1 MNNFLSSKQFAIY
14 SVLGTLIVVCI
25 LFIPFFKT
33 FSNELAYKHIS
44 STDYRLNISKPSKE
58 SDYILSQNILSD
70 YHSNSSSVSTRR
82 RTQPVP
88 HVPSLNFEIDA
99 NTRGIRIDIDT
110 EESTID
116 IGQLCFLARL
126 LPTQCWQFSHFPSQN
141 QVTLSFFDSE
151 TGRSIESTWSLHHLE
166 ASTDTDQ
173 SSNKDYEAYV
183 LNYSDL
189 TAIYRSKSRVESM
202 ALWGATHYKN
212 YGLVE
217 GRYVPDSYVAFVKT
231 GHDPYLESNK
241 YFLNSVGSEW
251 FKSSDL
257 VSKIYYWSF
266 LILIVII
273 SFILLALILRF
284 IRFART
290 YYSSRQYLNA
300 IRHIFLGVIIVFS
313 FSIAIKGIDYGDH
326 FDEYSYVDIEKQMLE
341 RVSHGGALLPNWYL
355 FPSLT
360 FYLGLLPIVPEI
372 VNDLVPLNRT
382 KIDQFRSSLSKT
394 IDARIG
400 SSDYSKYGYIL
411 ETRLITIACYILSI
425 FLIYLIVLRL
435 CSDWKE
441 ATIAAAFFALSW
453 EANYHFRMFTPDPI
467 MVPFVLITFYFLLS
481 APFQYSYYRFLRLA
495 CISAG
500 LACGAKYTAVF
511 LGASIFCASAYLFF
525 QREVEDPARP
535 GRSKE
540 FSYDSPRSKSTT
552 PLRNLGSFLLMQIRL
567 SAWVFLAYLLTT
579 PGTLLE
585 PVTFLENLAYQEYTY
600 RVTGGGG
607 YSVWLLPDKLSIIG
621 TYFSASVFS
630 HYVWISI
637 TASLLA
643 LVGIG
648 FFLRR
653 TYPALVLF
661 PFIVCSFVMLVSY
674 NIIYLR
680 NFLFWIPLYAIFA
693 ARGFFVLNSQVA
705 TISQKS
711 DFHRNRFLPTV
722 IFIIPVSFIMLN
734 GYWLWSS
741 ANSIVFAQ
749 PTEQSRL
756 NCSKTFSSSKPMFSR
771 CNAYPNKNFRDQQI
785 SELFEFLNKNTSKH
799 YVFSE
804 MLDKEIKSRGLLTPD
819 NVISIY
825 EKNAYAVYYSR
836 EPFKEPDKVHLFTVG
851 ANRFNHYQLLPSG
864 PHDVNFTYYPT
875 WPGPN
880 RIVIA
885 PLKETFEEAGSI
897 FSLKD

>member
-1 MNNFLSSKQFAIY
+1 MNNFSLSKQFVIN
-14 SVLGTLIVVCI
+14 SVLGTLIVVCV

-44 STDYRLNISKPSKE
+44 SMDYRLNISKPSKN

-70 YHSNSSSVSTRR
+70 YHSNSSSVSTRK
-82 RTQPVP
+82 RTRPVSP
-88 HVPSLNFEIDA
+88 VPSLNFEVDA
-99 NTRGIRIDIDT
+99 NTRDIRIDIDT
-110 EESTID
+110 EESTIG

-126 LPTQCWQFSHFPSQN
+126 LPTQCWKFSDFPDKDR
-141 QVTLSFFDSE
+141 VTLRFVNSD
-151 TGRSIESTWSLHHLE
+151 TGRSIESTWFLHHLE
-166 ASTDTDQ
+166 ASTDTDE
-173 SSNKDYEAYV
+173 SSNK
-183 LNYSDL
+183 
-189 TAIYRSKSRVESM
+189 
-202 ALWGATHYKN
+202 
-212 YGLVE
+212 
-217 GRYVPDSYVAFVKT
+217 FVSFNKT
-231 GHDPYLESNK
+231 GNDPYLVSKNT
-241 YFLNSVGSEW
+241 FLNSVQSEW
-251 FKSSDL
+251 FRSSDS
-257 VSKIYYWSF
+257 VSRLYYWGI

-273 SFILLALILRF
+273 PFILLALIVRF
-284 IRFART
+284 IRFTRT
-290 YYSSRQYLNA
+290 YYTSRQYLNHV
-300 IRHIFLGVIIVFS
+300 RHIFLGVIIVFS
-313 FSIAIKGIDYGDH
+313 FSTAIKSIDYGDH
-326 FDEYSYVDIEKQMLE
+326 FDEYSYVDIEKTMLE
-341 RVSHGGALLPNWYL
+341 RASHGGALLPNWYL

-453 EANYHFRMFTPDPI
+453 EATYHFRMFTPDPI
-467 MVPFVLITFYFLLS
+467 MVPFVLFTFYFLLS

-525 QREVEDPARP
+525 QREVEDSPRR
-535 GRSKE
+535 GQSKG
-540 FSYDSPRSKSTT
+540 FSYDSPRSKSTA
-552 PLRNLGSFLLMQIRL
+552 PLRNLGSFLFMQIRL
-567 SAWVFLAYLLTT
+567 GAWVFLAYLLTT

-585 PVTFLENLAYQEYTY
+585 PATFLENLAYQEYTY

-661 PFIVCSFVMLVSY
+661 PFIICSFVMLVSY

-693 ARGFFVLNSQVA
+693 ARGFFLLYSQVA
-705 TISQKS
+705 NISQKS
-711 DFHRNRFLPTV
+711 NIHRNKFLPKV
-722 IFIIPVSFIMLN
+722 IYLIPVSFIMLN

-756 NCSKTFSSSKPMFSR
+756 NCSKKFSSSKPMFSR

-785 SELFEFLNKNTSKH
+785 SELFEFLDKNISKH
-799 YVFSE
+799 YVFSA
-804 MLDKEIKSRGLLTPD
+804 MLDKEIKSRGLQTPD

-825 EKNAYAVYYSR
+825 EEDAYAVYYSR